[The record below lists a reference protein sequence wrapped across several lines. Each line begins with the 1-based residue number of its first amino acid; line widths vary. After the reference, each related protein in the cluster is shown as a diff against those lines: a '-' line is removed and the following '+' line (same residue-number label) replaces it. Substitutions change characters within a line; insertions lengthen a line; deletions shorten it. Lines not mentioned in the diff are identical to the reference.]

1 MSLYL
6 NSKKIIKEWTDYNGH
21 MNVAYYVLIFDLLG
35 AEILMDKFKMGEE
48 SAKKTKKSTMVV
60 ESHITYNQEVKEG
73 DEVDVNLLYFDHDKK
88 RLQYKLEM
96 IHKEK
101 KFLASTIEIL
111 SLYVDLDQRKV
122 SEFENEKIIIMKE
135 FIKSN
140 SQKFK
145 SDNLIFSNKLKK

>member
-21 MNVAYYVLIFDLLG
+21 MNVAYYVLIFDLFG
-35 AEILMDKFKMGEE
+35 AEVLMDKFNMGEE

-60 ESHITYNQEVKEG
+60 ESHITYNQELKEG
-73 DEVDVNLLYFDHDKK
+73 DKVDVNLLYFDHDKK

-122 SEFENEKIIIMKE
+122 SEFESEKIIIMKE

-140 SQKFK
+140 SEKFK